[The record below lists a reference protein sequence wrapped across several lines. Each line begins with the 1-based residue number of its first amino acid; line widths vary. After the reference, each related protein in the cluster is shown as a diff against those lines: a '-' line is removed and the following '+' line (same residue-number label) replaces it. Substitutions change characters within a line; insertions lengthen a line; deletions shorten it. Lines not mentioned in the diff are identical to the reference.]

1 MHQMQKK
8 TKTKFIY
15 ICIMQIQFIL
25 HLYLRKIINKTNVYE
40 LIKNDFFLLLAALL
54 SYLYLI
60 TKISTETQET
70 KKKML

>member
-8 TKTKFIY
+8 TKTKF

>member
-8 TKTKFIY
+8 TKTKF

-40 LIKNDFFLLLAALL
+40 LIKNDYFFLLLAALL

>member
-1 MHQMQKK
+1 MQKK
-8 TKTKFIY
+8 TKTKF